1 MEYIENSEKE
11 YFSIDIVHIL
21 KTIWYHIWVVALVGI
36 LGAGLGFSY
45 AAFLI
50 TPTYSSSI
58 MLYVNNSSFSL
69 NDVGF
74 SISSSDLIA
83 SQGLVKTYNVLLKNR
98 TTLERVIEEA
108 NVPYTWGELNGMVEA
123 SSVGETEVMR
133 VTVTSTNPYE
143 ARDIANSIAVVLPQ
157 RVTEIVE
164 GTSMEVVDSAVV
176 NPHKVAPSITKYSM
190 IGLLLGL
197 FLSIGI
203 LTIRALLDNTIHDEE
218 YITQNYQYPI
228 LAKVPDLLNSGNK
241 KYGYKYGSK
250 YGYGYKY
257 GYNSYYQARQSEK
270 AKKSD
275 ENKAGEV
282 STDGKE

>member
-1 MEYIENSEKE
+1 MENIKNSEKE
-11 YFSIDIVHIL
+11 YYSIDLIHIL
-21 KTIWYHIWVVALVGI
+21 KTIWHHLWLVVLVGI
-36 LGAGLGFSY
+36 LGAGLTFSY

-74 SISSSDLIA
+74 SISSADLVA
-83 SQGLVKTYNVLLKNR
+83 SQKLVNTYNVLLKNR

-108 NVPYTWGELNGMVEA
+108 DVSYTWSQLNGMIKA
-123 SSVGETEVMR
+123 SSVEETEVMR
-133 VTVTSTNPYE
+133 ITVTSSNPYE

-176 NPHKVAPSITKYSM
+176 NPHKVAPSITKYTL
-190 IGLLLGL
+190 IGLLLGIL
-197 FLSIGI
+197 LSVGI

-218 YITQNYQYPI
+218 YIVQNYRYPI
-228 LAKVPDLLNSGNK
+228 LAKIPDLLNSGNRR
-241 KYGYKYGSK
+241 YSYKYKLK
-250 YGYGYKY
+250 YAYKNN
-257 GYNSYYQARQSEK
+257 YNSYYQSEK
-270 AKKSD
+270 LRRNG
-275 ENKAGEV
+275 ENKVEGVIVDGEE
-282 STDGKE
+282 KE